1 MFKQPIPSG
10 QRLFGLGV
18 GMRLAIVVAVIA
30 GVTIPLISVGST
42 GTGFSIPTPSV
53 IAGGVPTQA
62 VPTPNAPRRI
72 PVSYLTA
79 AGVRTGLARVA
90 KLLPGARLALVR
102 LDGRSLVASARLR
115 DGSFKQIVITPT
127 GSIETPGA
135 STGQRVLP
143 ISQISP
149 RAVTR
154 LVTGMR
160 SRFHVP
166 ADRIDYM
173 VLSSPPGLAIRWI
186 IFAKAPNHPG
196 FSATLAGTRLRRL
209 PG

>member
-18 GMRLAIVVAVIA
+18 GMRLAIVAAVIA
-30 GVTIPLISVGST
+30 GVTIPLISVGRM
-42 GTGFSIPTPSV
+42 GTSFSVPTPPS
-53 IAGGVPTQA
+53 IAGGVPTRS
-62 VPTPNAPRRI
+62 VPTSNAPWRK
-72 PVSYLTA
+72 PVSNLTA
-79 AGVRTGLARVA
+79 AGVRAGLARVA
-90 KLLPGARLALVR
+90 KLLPGARLGLVR
-102 LDGRSLVASARLR
+102 LDGRSMIASARLR
-115 DGSFKQIVITPT
+115 DGSFKQIVITAT
-127 GSIETPGA
+127 GSIETSGA

-143 ISQISP
+143 ISLISP

-173 VLSSPPGLAIRWI
+173 VLSSPPGLATRWI

-196 FSATLAGTRLRRL
+196 FSATLAGGGLRRL